1 MKEPYP
7 LVSSEKSSPE
17 IMPQDEAFQGKR
29 LNKVNP
35 IRLTSWKFITAF
47 LFCWALLIALSP
59 ISIEQV
65 SEYGLFSF
73 LGVLGA
79 IFANSTGAGGGVVF
93 IPAFNELEFSEQQ
106 AIATSFAIQCFGMT
120 AGAITWWHHYKSEK
134 TELRLWQGF
143 KRIISVS
150 VFSGILGLWLVY
162 TSNIQAPSTLHQNFS
177 LFSLILGLFIVITV
191 FFVKSSRERSQIF
204 AFDYIVIVMIGLF
217 GGAIT
222 AWLSVGIGELLAIY
236 LILRRFDISMAVA
249 AAVIVSAFIVWA
261 GIWQHTLVSFQ
272 VYWQVAIFAG
282 PGAVLGGIF
291 AKTLVTHLSATRLKL
306 FFAFWLLVIGLVGI
320 KF

>member
-1 MKEPYP
+1 MAQENTSQEER
-7 LVSSEKSSPE
+7 L
-17 IMPQDEAFQGKR
+17 KR
-29 LNKVNP
+29 ENP
-35 IRLTSWKFITAF
+35 IRLTNWKFLATF
-47 LFCWALLIALSP
+47 LLCWTLLIVISPLSF
-59 ISIEQV
+59 EQI
-65 SEYGLFSF
+65 SEYSLFSF

-93 IPAFNELEFSEQQ
+93 IPAFNELDFSEQQ

-120 AGAITWWHHYKSEK
+120 AGAITWLYHYKTEK
-134 TELRLWQGF
+134 TQLRLWQGF
-143 KRIISVS
+143 KRIISVCAI
-150 VFSGILGLWLVY
+150 SGILGLWIVY
-162 TSNIQAPSTLHQNFS
+162 TSDIKAPSTLHQNFS

-204 AFDYIVIVMIGLF
+204 IFDYIIIILIGLF

-261 GIWQHTLVSFQ
+261 GIGQHTIVSFQ
-272 VYWQVAIFAG
+272 VYWQVVIFAG
-282 PGAVLGGIF
+282 PSAVLGGIF

>member
-1 MKEPYP
+1 MKDQRP
-7 LVSSEKSSPE
+7 LISQESFPKVKAPSEEIPKEKS
-17 IMPQDEAFQGKR
+17 
-29 LNKVNP
+29 P
-35 IRLTSWKFITAF
+35 IRLTSWKFIVAF
-47 LFCWALLIALSP
+47 LFCWIMLIVLTPLSFDQ
-59 ISIEQV
+59 I

-93 IPAFNELEFSEQQ
+93 IPAFNELNFNEQQ

-120 AGAITWWHHYKSEK
+120 AGAVTWWHHYRAEK

-150 VFSGILGLWLVY
+150 SISGALGLWLVY
-162 TSNIQAPSTLHQNFS
+162 GSDIQAPSTLHQNFS

-204 AFDYIVIVMIGLF
+204 IFDYIVIVMISLF

>member
-1 MKEPYP
+1 MKNEVS
-7 LVSSEKSSPE
+7 LVSLDK
-17 IMPQDEAFQGKR
+17 
-29 LNKVNP
+29 NP
-35 IRLTSWKFITAF
+35 IRLTSWKFLSVF
-47 LFCWALLIALSP
+47 FFCWAILILLSP
-59 ISIEQV
+59 LSFAQAI
-65 SEYGLFSF
+65 EYGLFSF
-73 LGVLGA
+73 LGALGA

-93 IPAFNELEFSEQQ
+93 IPAFNELNFNEQQ

-120 AGAITWWHHYKSEK
+120 AGAVTWWHHYKTEK

-143 KRIISVS
+143 KRIISVCAI
-150 VFSGILGLWLVY
+150 SGIFGLWLVY
-162 TSNIQAPSTLHQNFS
+162 GSDIQAPSTLHQNFS
-177 LFSLILGLFIVITV
+177 FFSLFLGLFIVVTV

-204 AFDYIVIVMIGLF
+204 IFDYIVIVLIGIF

-222 AWLSVGIGELLAIY
+222 AWLSVGIGELLAVY

-249 AAVIVSAFIVWA
+249 AAVVVSAFIVWA

-282 PGAVLGGIF
+282 PGALLGGVF
-291 AKTLVTHLSATRLKL
+291 AKTLVTHLSAIRLKL